1 MPQPLKASPA
11 PEADPASV
19 PPVQAPPATA
29 LFSLLAGLIIIA
41 ALFLAREVLVPVTLA
56 ILLSFVLSPLV
67 SLLRRLPIGRTAP
80 VLLAVTLALAIA
92 LGLSSLI
99 GVQIADLAQQVP
111 RYASTIEKKVETLRG
126 LTLDR
131 ANRILR
137 GIGRQV
143 ERESQGQAPTAPGN
157 PAAEAPTARDPK
169 PMPVEV
175 HSPDPSPW
183 ELTQRILSPL
193 SGPLSTTALVFIV
206 AVFALL
212 QGEDLRDR
220 FIRLTGSGDL
230 HRTTLALDDAASRLS
245 RYFLTQCAINVGF
258 GVIIAVGLSIIG
270 IPLPVLWG
278 VLGALMRFV
287 PYVGSLLSAV
297 FPLALAAA
305 VDPGWTKL
313 MWTAGLYFVVEP
325 VIGQVLEP
333 LLYGHSTGLSPFAVI
348 VAAIFWGWLWGP
360 VGLIISTPL
369 TLLLVVLG
377 RHVRR
382 LEFLDVLLGDRPPLT
397 PVESFY
403 QRLLADNPDEAQA
416 QAELLLKERSLSSY
430 YDEVA
435 LKGLQLAAADAQRG
449 RLGPDQ
455 LERIKSTIK
464 RLVEKLDEYPDAD
477 PRAAEEEKKAPV
489 AAVDLPSHA
498 EQALPMSAAPAGEKP
513 DRADLP
519 PSWQSSAPVLCIAGS
534 GALDEAAS
542 SMLEQLVRKHGLGTR
557 IIPHEVTLPG
567 RLPTAD
573 LTGAAMICI
582 SYLQLDGT
590 PANLEYLVRRLRRR
604 LPNVAVLVGLWP
616 NEGAMLSDVRL
627 RTALGAD
634 YYTSSLREAVEAC
647 LDAARSAA
655 TGNAETGERTVR
667 AAG

>member
-1 MPQPLKASPA
+1 MPQPLKVSPV
-11 PEADPASV
+11 PQADPPSV
-19 PPVQAPPATA
+19 APVHPPTATG
-29 LFSLLAGLIIIA
+29 LSSLLVGVIIIA
-41 ALFLAREVLVPVTLA
+41 ALFLAREVLIPVTLA

-67 SLLRRLPIGRTAP
+67 GLLRRLPIGRTAP

-99 GVQIADLAQQVP
+99 GVQIAELTQQVP

-131 ANRILR
+131 ANRVLR
-137 GIGRQV
+137 GIGRQG
-143 ERESQGQAPTAPGN
+143 ERESQGQPPTAPGN
-157 PAAEAPTARDPK
+157 PAAEARTARDLK

-183 ELTQRILSPL
+183 ELAQRILSPL

-212 QGEDLRDR
+212 QGGDLRDR
-220 FIRLTGSGDL
+220 LIRLTGSSDL

-245 RYFLTQCAINVGF
+245 RYFLTQFAINVGF
-258 GVIIAVGLSIIG
+258 GVIVAVGLFIIG
-270 IPLPVLWG
+270 LPSPILWG
-278 VLGALMRFV
+278 GLGALMRFV
-287 PYVGSLLSAV
+287 PYVGSILSAI

-313 MWTAGLYFVVEP
+313 IWTAGLYFVVEP
-325 VIGQVLEP
+325 VIGQAVEP

-348 VAAIFWGWLWGP
+348 MAAIFWGWLWGP

-435 LKGLQLAAADAQRG
+435 LKGLQRAATDAQRG
-449 RLGPDQ
+449 RIGPDQ
-455 LERIKSTIK
+455 LQRIKTTIK
-464 RLVEKLDEYPDAD
+464 RLVEKLDEHPDAD
-477 PRAAEEEKKAPV
+477 PGATDDGKAPV

-498 EQALPMSAAPAGEKP
+498 EQELPKSAAPQGEKP
-513 DRADLP
+513 DHADLP
-519 PSWQSSAPVLCIAGS
+519 PAWQSSAPVLCVAGS

-542 SMLEQLVRKHGLGTR
+542 SILAQLVRKHGLGTR
-557 IIPHEVTLPG
+557 IMPHEITLPG
-567 RLPTAD
+567 RLPMAD
-573 LTGAAMICI
+573 LTGSAMVCI

-604 LPNVAVLVGLWP
+604 LPGVVLLVGLWS
-616 NEGAMLSDVRL
+616 NEDAILSDVRL

-647 LDAARSAA
+647 MEAARSAA
-655 TGNAETGERTVR
+655 TGEGERIARSAT
-667 AAG
+667 